1 MSDEVIA
8 TSRLGSSANT
18 GAPTPSWTLNTKR
31 LTRND
36 PVTYPKDS

>member
-1 MSDEVIA
+1 MITTAGIAAIAVIVE
-8 TSRLGSSANT
+8 
-18 GAPTPSWTLNTKR
+18 R